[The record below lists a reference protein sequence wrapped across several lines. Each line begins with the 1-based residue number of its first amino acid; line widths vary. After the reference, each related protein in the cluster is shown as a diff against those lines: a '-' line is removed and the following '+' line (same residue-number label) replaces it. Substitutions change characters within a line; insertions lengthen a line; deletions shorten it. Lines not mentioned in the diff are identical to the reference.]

1 MGRRDNN
8 RILVVEDD
16 EVLGRVCA
24 AVLTAEGFE
33 VDTATTGQI
42 ALDRLTGDSYA
53 LCLVD
58 IRMPGMGGMELFRHI
73 EQGRPELADRVVF
86 ITGDATDTGI
96 QTFLEQTRRPCL
108 IKPFTVREL
117 RAVARSGF
125 KGRHI
130 EG

>member
-1 MGRRDNN
+1 MGRRDNSK
-8 RILVVEDD
+8 ILVVEDD

-42 ALDRLTGDSYA
+42 ALDRLTGNSYA

-58 IRMPGMGGMELFRHI
+58 IRMPDMDGMALFKHMK
-73 EQGRPELADRVVF
+73 QGRPELADRVVF
-86 ITGDATDTGI
+86 ITGDATDTGV
-96 QTFLEQTRRPCL
+96 QAFLEQTRRPCL

-117 RAVARSGF
+117 RAVAKRGF
-125 KGRHI
+125 G
-130 EG
+130 G